1 MNKYIL
7 ALFFSLSTLVSFSQG
22 DGPHAYMLIPKG
34 VTGVNMKWLNLNQNI
49 ITPNI
54 FVPGADIAVDVFP
67 ITLFHTFSLGGRYA
81 QAYFMM
87 NPGSFTATAT
97 SIPPVIPMPLGT
109 QVKAN
114 GFSDG
119 FAGFRVGLAGAPAL
133 NVSSFLEEKMQFSLF
148 ADARFWYSGTYDATN
163 FVNLGTNRNTFEFSL
178 PMAIPLNKNRARA
191 TWLEVSPAIEFFTA
205 NNNPSKGNTAKK
217 ITQAPLLIIENH
229 LSHNFNKKFWGSI
242 SLRYSQGGA
251 TTADDKKQDNQTRML
266 GTAAGLG
273 YQVLPFLGINADYGT
288 IIYGYNG
295 AKSDM
300 LRVAMTFTYANMK
313 KK

>member
-7 ALFFSLSTLVSFSQG
+7 VLFFSLSTITTFSQG

-34 VTGVNMKWLNLNQNI
+34 VTGINAKWLNLNQNI

-67 ITLFHTFSLGGRYA
+67 VTLFHTFSLGGRYA
-81 QAYFMM
+81 QAYFMV
-87 NPGSFTATAT
+87 NPGSFTAKAT

-109 QVKAN
+109 QIKAD

-229 LSHNFNKKFWGSI
+229 LSHNFNKKFWGSV

-273 YQVLPFLGINADYGT
+273 YQLLPFLGINADYGT

-295 AKSDM
+295 AQSDM